1 MKKFIQ
7 WLAKVFNANI
17 TVEKE
22 VEVVKEVTYYLP
34 QNGTIDGD
42 ITIKGNVVVNG
53 YLHVKGSLACKEMFN
68 D

>member
-22 VEVVKEVTYYLP
+22 IITEKIVYL
-34 QNGTIDGD
+34 QVGDSIEGD
-42 ITIKGNVVVNG
+42 ITIKGN
-53 YLHVKGSLACKEMFN
+53 LHVIGNIHSDGEVSANGLKL
-68 D
+68 